1 MSYCV
6 VECGITYETDFK
18 DTDALDAAIK
28 QILKAD
34 VEVIEKYWDLDES
47 KRTEADLASVHHL
60 MVSAVMD
67 MEWGDGV
74 DVEDAFFEY
83 LNTYKCI
90 NGEYASVEI
99 KRSSE
104 SRGDNDLTEVEEY
117 LVEQLAPL
125 MKDEYS
131 IGYYADCDSKSGLY
145 GSSFVVDKSGN
156 RTGVKALAD
165 AVLCR

>member
-34 VEVIEKYWDLDES
+34 VEGIEKYWDLDES

-67 MEWGDGV
+67 MEWV
-74 DVEDAFFEY
+74 LIWILKCLFFDY
-83 LNTYKCI
+83 L
-90 NGEYASVEI
+90 
-99 KRSSE
+99 R
-104 SRGDNDLTEVEEY
+104 Y
-117 LVEQLAPL
+117 LSPQ
-125 MKDEYS
+125 
-131 IGYYADCDSKSGLY
+131 
-145 GSSFVVDKSGN
+145 
-156 RTGVKALAD
+156 
-165 AVLCR
+165 

>member
-6 VECGITYETDFK
+6 FECGITYETDFK
-18 DTDALDAAIK
+18 DTTALYAAITK
-28 QILKAD
+28 ILSAD
-34 VEVIEKYWDLDES
+34 IRGIEEYWDLDES
-47 KRTEADLASVHHL
+47 KRTEEDLKSVHHL

-67 MEWGDGV
+67 MEWGLDMDIEGL
-74 DVEDAFFEY
+74 FFDY
-83 LNTYKCI
+83 LTTFKSPND
-90 NGEYASVEI
+90 EYASVEI

-104 SRGDNDLTEVEEY
+104 GTADLTEVEEY
-117 LVEQLAPL
+117 LVEKLAPL

>member
-6 VECGITYETDFK
+6 FECGIITYETDFK

-28 QILKAD
+28 KILKAD
-34 VEVIEKYWDLDES
+34 IRGIEKYWDLDES
-47 KRTEADLASVHHL
+47 KRTEAELKSVHHL

-67 MEWGDGV
+67 MEWGLDM
-74 DVEDAFFEY
+74 DIEDAFFEY

-90 NGEYASVEI
+90 TMSMPALKLNALQ
-99 KRSSE
+99 KARC
-104 SRGDNDLTEVEEY
+104 NDLTEVEEY
-117 LVEQLAPL
+117 LVEKLAPL

>member
-6 VECGITYETDFK
+6 YECGITYETDFK
-18 DTDALDAAIK
+18 DTTALYAAITK
-28 QILKAD
+28 ILSAD
-34 VEVIEKYWDLDES
+34 IRGIEEYWDLDES
-47 KRTEADLASVHHL
+47 KRTEEDLKSVHHL

-67 MEWGDGV
+67 MEWGLDMDIEGL
-74 DVEDAFFEY
+74 FFDY
-83 LNTYKCI
+83 LTTFKSPND
-90 NGEYASVEI
+90 EYASVEI

-104 SRGDNDLTEVEEY
+104 GTADLTEVEEY
-117 LVEQLAPL
+117 LVEKLAPL

-131 IGYYADCDSKSGLY
+131 IGYYADSDSKSGLY
-145 GSSFVVDKSGN
+145 GSSFVVDKYGN

>member
-34 VEVIEKYWDLDES
+34 VEGIEKYWDLDES

-83 LNTYKCI
+83 LNTYKCA
-90 NGEYASVEI
+90 NFNDDYVCVDI

-104 SRGDNDLTEVEEY
+104 GDADLTEVEEY
-117 LVEQLAPL
+117 LVEKLAPL
-125 MKDEYS
+125 MKGNYS
-131 IGYYADCDSKSGLY
+131 IGYWAESDYKSAY
-145 GSSFVVDKSGN
+145 GSSFVVAKDGERYGIN
-156 RTGVKALAD
+156 HLAD
-165 AVLCR
+165 AVFSR